1 MSARADREDDLDE
14 LDDEFEIHVEKA
26 RRRIEQG
33 RRDRGESFWGYVGL
47 IGAVGWSVVVPMV
60 LGVLL
65 GLWLD
70 HKLGGFTWTLS
81 LMVFGLA
88 VGCLNAWRTITRER

>member
-1 MSARADREDDLDE
+1 MSARDREDE
-14 LDDEFEIHVEKA
+14 LEDEFETRVQRQCA
-26 RRRIEQG
+26 RIEKG
-33 RRDRGESFWGYVGL
+33 RREKGESFWRYVGL

-70 HKLGGFTWTLS
+70 RKFASGFKWTLG
-81 LMVFGLA
+81 LMVFGLF
-88 VGCLNAWRTITRER
+88 VGCLNAWRVITKER